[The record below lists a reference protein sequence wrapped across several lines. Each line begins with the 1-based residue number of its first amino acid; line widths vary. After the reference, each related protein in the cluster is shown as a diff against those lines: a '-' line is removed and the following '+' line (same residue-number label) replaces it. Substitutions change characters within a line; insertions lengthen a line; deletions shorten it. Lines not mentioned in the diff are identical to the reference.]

1 MAKNNNLIYIGGALL
16 IGGAYL
22 AYKKGVFGK
31 KPVTPAD
38 IKDEQRAQAE
48 ADALKIIADKAK
60 ASTITIA
67 NPNSYKANVA
77 VMQKALGI
85 TPDGIVGPQTL
96 KAVQAKYPN
105 VTAITPAIVA
115 QITPFI
121 QANGFMPNPSVMQ
134 ITASG
139 TNTGIVNPLDLQKY

>member
-1 MAKNNNLIYIGGALL
+1 MKKNNLLYIGGALL
-16 IGGAYL
+16 LGGAYL
-22 AYKKGVFGK
+22 AFKKGVFK

-38 IKDEQRAQAE
+38 IKDEQKAKDE
-48 ADALKIIADKAK
+48 ANALKIIADKAK
-60 ASTITIA
+60 ANTITIA

-85 TPDGIVGPQTL
+85 APDGIVGPQTL

-105 VTAITPAIVA
+105 VTEITPDIVM

-121 QANGFMPNPSVMQ
+121 QANGVMPNPSIMQ
-134 ITASG
+134 LTAKG
-139 TNTGIVNPLDLQKY
+139 MNTGINVNYSQTI

>member
-1 MAKNNNLIYIGGALL
+1 MKKNNLLYIGGALL
-16 IGGAYL
+16 LGGAYL
-22 AYKKGVFGK
+22 AFKKGVFTK
-31 KPVTPAD
+31 KPVTPSD
-38 IKDEQRAQAE
+38 IKDEQKAKDE
-48 ADALKIIADKAK
+48 ANALKIIADKAK

-105 VTAITPAIVA
+105 VTEITPEIVM

-121 QANGFMPNPSVMQ
+121 QANGIMPNPSIMQ
-134 ITASG
+134 LTAKG
-139 TNTGIVNPLDLQKY
+139 MNTGIVNPLDLQKY

>member
-1 MAKNNNLIYIGGALL
+1 MKKNNLYLVGGALL
-16 IGGAYL
+16 LGGGALL
-22 AYKKGVFGK
+22 AYKKGLFGK

-38 IKDEQRAQAE
+38 IKDAQNAQAE
-48 ADALKIIADKAK
+48 ADALKIIANKAK
-60 ASTITIA
+60 ESTTTIA
-67 NPNSYKANVA
+67 NPNSYKAQVA

-121 QANGFMPNPSVMQ
+121 KANGVMPNPRLMQ
-134 ITASG
+134 LNPSNS
-139 TNTGIVNPLDLQKY
+139 NTGIVNPLDLQKY

>member
-60 ASTITIA
+60 ASTTTIA

-105 VTAITPAIVA
+105 VTAITPAIVM

-134 ITASG
+134 VTATG
-139 TNTGIVNPLDLQKY
+139 GNTGIVNPLDLQKY